1 MSNRIYSMNTRP
13 RNLKP
18 VAGSREIP
26 PRSGCLVQTRS
37 RIELE
42 HYPKPSLLPLILAA
56 LLIWSAVGAM
66 VWILYTL
73 NSAA

>member
-1 MSNRIYSMNTRP
+1 MNTRL

-26 PRSGCLVQTRS
+26 RSGCLVQTRP

-66 VWILYTL
+66 VWLLYTL